1 MRRVATMLGTLAAA
15 GMMAIALPGSASA
28 AHGELIFAG
37 GQVVENPSGCI
48 DAKIRPLILHNRT
61 NEYAL
66 VHSGPNCTGD
76 IVAVVPPGGRTTQEF
91 GASVFIA

>member
-28 AHGELIFAG
+28 AQGELIFGG

-48 DAKIRPLILHNRT
+48 DARIWPLVLHNRT
-61 NEYAL
+61 NEYAM
-66 VHSGPNCTGD
+66 VYSGPNCTGD
-76 IVAVVPPGGRTTQEF
+76 VLAVVPPGGRTVQEF